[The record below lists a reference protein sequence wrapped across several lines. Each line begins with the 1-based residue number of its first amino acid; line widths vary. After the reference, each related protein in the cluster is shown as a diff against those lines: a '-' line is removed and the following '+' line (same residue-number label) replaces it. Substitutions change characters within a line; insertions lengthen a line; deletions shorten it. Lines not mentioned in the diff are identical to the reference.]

1 MNGRVFGKRFVAVA
15 LLLFGFVSLAGD
27 GEPWMKAALMGVCA
41 VAAILLFRRTPK
53 DDAWER
59 KRAGGDLVDKPLAVD
74 DGSAKRG
81 GGAGGWLVGATV
93 LHVLAAPVL
102 ILRDLLKMQK

>member
-1 MNGRVFGKRFVAVA
+1 MNGRVFAKRFVAVA

-41 VAAILLFRRTPK
+41 VAAVLLFRRTAK

-74 DGSAKRG
+74 DGSAG
-81 GGAGGWLVGATV
+81 GGAGKWLVGATV
-93 LHVLAAPVL
+93 LHVLASPFI